1 VAAAWHCR
9 WNRSVKS
16 LLLLIVFAI
25 WLIGATPQ
33 STPLPGTPQLPDK
46 SLVTVRTDQGWLIAK
61 PQYLTPPGLTPAPI
75 ERPNPRDTSL
85 FLGGYAVLVLLMAV
99 WSRVLARRIQNVTL
113 HRGLRR
119 YNWGM
124 LMARLSVPAWMAVG
138 VFALHWGAAV
148 MQPLAGVLHWPI
160 DTPAALIGVLPA
172 LAAWAGL
179 WWSQFPADRALRE
192 QSLLLA
198 FDQELTLVPP
208 PGMWDYLASHL
219 RIDLLFLLV
228 PILLVLLLH
237 DCMSLAMWGLHWID
251 AQGAA
256 IGPLSDNAIAALDL
270 LPVMIV
276 FVLAPELLTRVLQTQ
291 RLPASPLLAKL
302 QSMCRD
308 AGVRY
313 RAILLWLTHN
323 NVGNAAVMGVF
334 PHVRYVLLS
343 DLLVESMTDEQV
355 EAVFAHE
362 LGHVVHRHLLWYG
375 ALMLL
380 LLLATCGPLQS
391 LTDWVHPH
399 LPTWANDTLPT
410 VLILGAFVAIFG
422 FYSRAF
428 ERQAD
433 VYAARTVEALK
444 MRRRVYAPADE
455 NERENADWSKD
466 DVPDLAP
473 AVGPDGSAL
482 FASAL
487 RRAAL
492 INNIPTEARNFSHD
506 SIANRIDHL
515 RWLSQNPTRTIV
527 FEQSVRR
534 LCWILA
540 AAIVFCG
547 IWAGVLFIRGG

>member
-1 VAAAWHCR
+1 M
-9 WNRSVKS
+9 KS

-25 WLIGATPQ
+25 WLIGASPHAPDTSSPSPSGEAAWLGGQ
-33 STPLPGTPQLPDK
+33 HDLGTAPTQGLGAPALTPLDSPFIPLPN
-46 SLVTVRTDQGWLIAK
+46 
-61 PQYLTPPGLTPAPI
+61 PPVAAA
-75 ERPNPRDTSL
+75 ERPSRRDIGL
-85 FLGGYAVLVLLMAV
+85 YLGGYVVLVLMMAI
-99 WSRVLARRIQNVTL
+99 WSRVMARQIHSVTL

-124 LMARLSVPAWMAVG
+124 FMARLTVPAWMVVG
-138 VFALHWGAAV
+138 VFVLHWGAAV
-148 MQPLAGVLHWPI
+148 MQPLSRVLRWPI
-160 DTPAALIGVLPA
+160 DTPATLIGVLPA
-172 LAAWAGL
+172 LGAWAGL

-192 QSLLLA
+192 QSLLVA
-198 FDQELTLVPP
+198 FDQELTLRPP

-237 DCMSLAMWGLHWID
+237 DCMSLALWRLHWID
-251 AQGAA
+251 GQGAA

-276 FVLAPELLTRVLQTQ
+276 FLLAPELLTRVLQTR
-291 RLPASPLLAKL
+291 RLPASPLLGKL

-362 LGHVVHRHLLWYG
+362 LGHVVHRHLVWYG

-391 LTDWVHPH
+391 LTDWAHPH
-399 LPTWANDTLPT
+399 LPVWARDTLPS
-410 VLILGAFVAIFG
+410 VLILGAFVALFG
-422 FYSRAF
+422 YYSRAF

-433 VYAARTVEALK
+433 VYAARTVEVLR
-444 MRRRVYAPADE
+444 MRRQLPAVDE
-455 NERENADWSKD
+455 LD
-466 DVPDLAP
+466 DLPPDLAP

-492 INNIPTEARNFSHD
+492 INNIPTEARNFTHG

-540 AAIVFCG
+540 AAIVICG
-547 IWAGVLFIRGG
+547 VWTGVLFFRGG

>member
-1 VAAAWHCR
+1 
-9 WNRSVKS
+9 VKS

-25 WLIGATPQ
+25 WLVGVAPRSATPVAV
-33 STPLPGTPQLPDK
+33 PQLPDSHLLLK
-46 SLVTVRTDQGWLIAK
+46 KTPNGWIVIQ
-61 PQYLTPPGLTPAPI
+61 PQSPAPLGFVPANGQGTFPV
-75 ERPNPRDTSL
+75 ERPNSRDMSL
-85 FLGGYAVLVLLMAV
+85 FLGGYLVLVLSMAL
-99 WSRVLARRIQNVTL
+99 WSRVMARRIHSVTL

-124 LMARLSVPAWMAVG
+124 FLARLAVPAWMAVG
-138 VFALHWGAAV
+138 VFALHWGPAV
-148 MQPLAGVLHWPI
+148 MQPLGRLLRWPI
-160 DTPAALIGVLPA
+160 DTPATLIGVLPA

-192 QSLLLA
+192 QSLLVA
-198 FDQELTLVPP
+198 FDQELALRPP

-237 DCMSLAMWGLHWID
+237 DCMSLALWKLSWID

-276 FVLAPELLTRVLQTQ
+276 FIFAPELLTRVLQTQ
-291 RLPASPLLAKL
+291 RLPASPLLGKL

-362 LGHVVHRHLLWYG
+362 LGHVVHRHLVWYG
-375 ALMLL
+375 ALILL

-391 LTDWVHPH
+391 LTDWAHPH
-399 LPTWANDTLPT
+399 LPIWARDTLPT
-410 VLILGAFVAIFG
+410 VLILGAFVAVFG

-433 VYAARTVEALK
+433 VYAARTVEALR
-444 MRRRVYAPADE
+444 MRRRVPAADEPADE
-455 NERENADWSKD
+455 PD
-466 DVPDLAP
+466 DMPPELAP

-492 INNIPTEARNFSHD
+492 INNIPTEARNFSHG

-540 AAIVFCG
+540 AAIVICG
-547 IWAGVLFIRGG
+547 VWTSVLFLHGG